1 MSNNTQK
8 NTQKK
13 TIKFT
18 YKFKN
23 INDIINNKTINQFIN
38 AINFML
44 LNYNEIINI
53 KRTNNQAQQNQALQ
67 NQAQQYQDI
76 NMLIKENYILFFNTI
91 TQQQNTNKTSNFL
104 NKNTI
109 NKYFVQQLNKYI
121 ETFNNALNT
130 FLTMLLKNPTPEKH
144 ILSNKNINYY
154 YNYVYNVY
162 LIITSIYSNYIDDTK
177 YNPENIKK
185 KDLFDIL
192 NKIKSQITN
201 KIKEEEKEEE
211 KGLQAYKLQQTFNAT
226 NTIMPLFIY

>member
-13 TIKFT
+13 TQKKTIKFT
-18 YKFKN
+18 YKLKN
-23 INDIINNKTINQFIN
+23 INDIINNNKQIKLFIT

-53 KRTNNQAQQNQALQ
+53 KRTNNQTQQNQT
-67 NQAQQYQDI
+67 QQKQDI
-76 NMLIKENYILFFNTI
+76 NILIKENYILFFNTI

-109 NKYFVQQLNKYI
+109 NKHFEQNLGKYI

-177 YNPENIKK
+177 YKPENIKK

-211 KGLQAYKLQQTFNAT
+211 KELQAYKLQQTFNAT